1 MKKLAL
7 LLGLLAPAWA
17 QAESYG
23 LSFTMKGYPD
33 DTAAYAFAYPQFE
46 LTNLSSPGIE
56 ITGFSMNDGS
66 FATGL
71 WDTVAGESASAGVDY
86 TLTSGDRVQ
95 NVTWHTTIAYTFT
108 GFDAGDYMRF
118 DADPDT
124 LHFGTGDSPNARVYL
139 FNGGS
144 IHVDFSDG
152 HAIDLT
158 WPTAPVPL
166 ITNPL
171 QRPDLAEG
179 DARNI
184 YYELTQVVSAPVPE
198 PGTWALLLAGLG
210 LVGLGAKRRKA

>member
-1 MKKLAL
+1 MKRIAL

-17 QAESYG
+17 QAGSYG
-23 LSFTMKGYPD
+23 LSFTMTGYPD
-33 DTAAYAFAYPQFE
+33 DSAAYAFAYPQFE
-46 LTNLSSPGIE
+46 LTNLSSPGVE
-56 ITGFSMNDGS
+56 ITGFSMDDGS
-66 FATGL
+66 FTTGL
-71 WDTVAGESASAGVDY
+71 WDTVDGESASAGVGY

-95 NVTWHTTIAYTFT
+95 NVTWHTTIAYSFT
-108 GFDAGDYMRF
+108 GFDAGDSMQF
-118 DADPDT
+118 AADPDT
-124 LHFGTGDSPNARVYL
+124 FHAGTGDAPNARVYL

-158 WPTAPVPL
+158 WPTSPVPL

-171 QRPDLAEG
+171 QRPELATS

-210 LVGLGAKRRKA
+210 LVGLGAKRRTA